1 VSLFERIVW
10 VCPDDAIAA
19 RLPDVA
25 WKPLSDLIAEGFRSG
40 DPGAAMARAVA
51 KAGEMLATDFPRAAD
66 DANELGDGVHVMAPE
81 RRG

>member
-1 VSLFERIVW
+1 
-10 VCPDDAIAA
+10 
-19 RLPDVA
+19 
-25 WKPLSDLIAEGFRSG
+25 
-40 DPGAAMARAVA
+40 MARAVA